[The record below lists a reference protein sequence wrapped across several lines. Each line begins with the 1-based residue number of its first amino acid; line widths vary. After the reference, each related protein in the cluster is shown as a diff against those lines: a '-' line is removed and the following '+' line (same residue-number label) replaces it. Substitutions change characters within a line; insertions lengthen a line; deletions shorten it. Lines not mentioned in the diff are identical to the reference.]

1 VAEGQIRMAFGAIEV
16 VAVELQAP
24 GRSSTSFDGA
34 AARARAADTAA
45 LLQALGI
52 ASA

>member
-1 VAEGQIRMAFGAIEV
+1 VAEGQDRMAFGAIEV

-24 GRSSTSFDGA
+24 DAPRHRSTAQLRGHGP
-34 AARARAADTAA
+34 ADTAA